1 MLRKPPKA
9 TASSPKP
16 SSATGQPRAT
26 SPAGASVNPRRNANR
41 DQPCA
46 DVEPMLPPCAL
57 DRRGSALSGADAD
70 HVIHGRDEDLPIP
83 DPPGARPADDGVYR
97 LPHPVI
103 RHQQGDVYLGQEIHH
118 VLGAAIELGVALLTP
133 ESLDLLHRQSGDS
146 GLRKG
151 FHHLIEH
158 ERLDDR
164 VDSLHPSANSATAVP
179 SNQGWR

>member
-16 SSATGQPRAT
+16 SSVTGQPRAT

-41 DQPCA
+41 YHPCA

-83 DPPGARPADDGVYR
+83 DPPGARPAGAGVQR
-97 LPHPVI
+97 LLHPFI
-103 RHQQGDVYLGQEIHH
+103 RHQD
-118 VLGAAIELGVALLTP
+118 
-133 ESLDLLHRQSGDS
+133 
-146 GLRKG
+146 RKST
-151 FHHLIEH
+151 
-158 ERLDDR
+158 RL
-164 VDSLHPSANSATAVP
+164 NS
-179 SNQGWR
+179 SH